1 MASIEQRGRKYR
13 ITFRFEGV
21 KYSRA
26 IDAPNERAAERTV
39 ALLERNLELIKER
52 LLAVPPGVDLVQFLL
67 SDGRVAAPVANGAAH
82 PNPTTL
88 TLTKLFA
95 VYFEALPE
103 GNLEA
108 STIQSMRIHQRF
120 LERHFGKA
128 FLIAELSTS
137 DLQGYIA
144 KRSQDKGRHGRKV
157 TPVTIKKAI
166 VTLRTIWNWARQN
179 DLIARPYPSR
189 GLRYPKGKEKP
200 PFLTFGEAVRRTENM
215 PAADA
220 ADWWESVFLDLDELG
235 ELLEVVKT
243 NARQD
248 FIYPLF
254 VFAAHTGARRSEML
268 RSKLDDLD
276 FRSGIVTLHERK
288 KAHDKRTTRQVPMS
302 PLLRT
307 TLKDWLTL
315 HPGGNFTFAQPVD
328 NPMSRKHRI
337 APMPLSKDEIHDH
350 FRRTLQGTKWEK
362 LRGWHVFRHSF
373 CSNCAAKGIDQRVIN
388 AWVGHL
394 SDDMVRRY
402 RHLLPE
408 QRQNAITAVFGS
420 AQGLNTELSP

>member
-1 MASIEQRGRKYR
+1 MASIERRGQKYR

-26 IDAPNERAAERTV
+26 IDAVNERAAERTA
-39 ALLERNLELIKER
+39 ALLERNLELIKEGF
-52 LLAVPPGVDLVQFLL
+52 LTVPSGVDLVQFLL
-67 SDGRVAAPVANGAAH
+67 SDGRVAPPATNGDHH
-82 PNPTTL
+82 PNPSTL
-88 TLTKLFA
+88 TLAKLFST
-95 VYFEALPE
+95 YFEALPE

-108 STIQSMRIHQRF
+108 STIQSMQIHQRF
-120 LERHFGKA
+120 LERHFGKS
-128 FLIAELSTS
+128 FLIGDLTTS

-144 KRSQDKGRHGRKV
+144 KRAQDEGRHGRKV

-179 DLIARPYPSR
+179 DLISRPYPSR

-215 PAADA
+215 ADADA
-220 ADWWESVFLDLDELG
+220 AEWWESVFLDLNELG
-235 ELLEVVKT
+235 ELLVDVKAR
-243 NARQD
+243 ARQD

-302 PLLRT
+302 PLLRA
-307 TLKDWLTL
+307 TLRDWLRI
-315 HPGGNFTFAQPVD
+315 HPGGDFTFAQSVD
-328 NPMSRKHRI
+328 IPMSRKNRI
-337 APMPLSKDEIHDH
+337 APMPLSKNEIHDH
-350 FRRTLQGTKWEK
+350 FRRTLQGTKWER

-394 SDDMVRRY
+394 SEDMVRRY

-408 QRQNAITAVFGS
+408 QRQNAIAAVFGT
-420 AQGLNTELSP
+420 AQSFNTEEST